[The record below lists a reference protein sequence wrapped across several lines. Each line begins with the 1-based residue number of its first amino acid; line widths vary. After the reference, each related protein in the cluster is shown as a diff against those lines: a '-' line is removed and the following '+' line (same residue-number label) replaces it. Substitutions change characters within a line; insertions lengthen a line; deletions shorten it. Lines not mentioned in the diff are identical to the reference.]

1 MLKFRRIDSH
11 QDHFFDLINELYN
24 TAFPLHEQ
32 RSNQGRLSI
41 LGVDHYYLYAL
52 IDVDVFIGFIG
63 AWKFE
68 DFFYIEHIAISSSLR
83 GQGYGKRVLD
93 AFCTK
98 HCKVVLEIDPVVD
111 EISSK
116 RLRFYQ
122 QCGFV
127 THEIL
132 HHHPSY
138 HPDREPHELVILS
151 YPEQLS
157 ELSYQ
162 AFKDCLIH
170 QVMKSAYL

>member
-1 MLKFRRIDSH
+1 MITIFM
-11 QDHFFDLINELYN
+11 QLIN
-24 TAFPLHEQ
+24 
-32 RSNQGRLSI
+32 
-41 LGVDHYYLYAL
+41 
-52 IDVDVFIGFIG
+52 VDVFVGFIG
-63 AWKFE
+63 AWQFE
-68 DFFYIEHIAISSSLR
+68 DTFYIEHIAISSSLR

-98 HCKVVLEIDPVVD
+98 HSKVVLEIDPVVD

-132 HHHPSY
+132 HYHPSY
-138 HPDREPHELVILS
+138 HPDREPHELVVLS

-157 ELSYQ
+157 KQSYQ
-162 AFKDCLIH
+162 VFKNCLNN
-170 QVMKSAYL
+170 QVMNFAYL